1 MMKKSILLAVM
12 MVALSA
18 VANDR
23 LYIEDFS
30 IEIGE
35 TKQVSIILENT
46 AQYTA
51 FQTDIYLP
59 EGLTVEKED
68 DEYAFEL
75 TSRKSRDHI
84 IMGEDRPDGAIRVM
98 SYSMQVNPF
107 SGNSGALVTFS
118 ITATNDFTG
127 DAVIELKH
135 TLFTDMN
142 DQEISFANESCQ
154 VQLQLKDLTGEIVF
168 ENVGEKTI
176 AWCGG
181 VIEIYDG
188 LSIGYSG
195 SEEVE
200 FTIFVTFSAPLDGEA
215 DWECYHSRDI
225 NGYNLL
231 TDDVVSNYVDW
242 DSINNLYTVYYLEG
256 LSEDLS
262 NIEGIYNPTYSARF
276 LFQVTVHAKGY
287 QDLQD
292 SYYAFTGILPDD
304 GSPYI
309 SEYAITDLTYF
320 YRISFSH
327 VHNDLGDGPGS
338 QIGSG
343 DYVTDY
349 YEPVFA
355 VDRLSYDYE
364 ITISAHERPMI
375 GGLSSYSEVT
385 LLVPARECSLAIS
398 QYDNIIPG
406 QNYFIIDNG
415 SRFQTDENELGSDFA
430 IIESSGWSNHDI
442 YYDYYVSDLNF
453 SIIIDNQC
461 IFNEFFTNE
470 ETAAVNLLP
479 FGDIYGGEHH
489 IEVIG
494 FDIFSNSYNSSLSV
508 DTIIE
513 YHPLSTRLSPDSF
526 ILDVEPN
533 MCNAML
539 CINGEEV
546 ELSTDGENMCYAL
559 ERMNNDY
566 SVTVQVGD
574 KITNDLGEEYSAWS
588 QETTVVVPA
597 KSRPGDV
604 NGDGTVNVSDVTALI
619 SKILGN
625 DVEPFYPANAELTGD
640 ENLNVADVTAL
651 IRMILNS

>member
-1 MMKKSILLAVM
+1 MKRTLILTIA
-12 MVALSA
+12 MVTALYA
-18 VANDR
+18 AATDR
-23 LYIEDFS
+23 FYIEDFF
-30 IEIGE
+30 ITMGD
-35 TKQVSIILENT
+35 TCTVSILLENET
-46 AQYTA
+46 AYTA
-51 FQTDIYLP
+51 FQSDLYLP
-59 EGLTVEKED
+59 NGLTVVQED
-68 DEYAFEL
+68 GDYVFEL

-84 IMGEDRPDGAIRVM
+84 IMGQNAPNGAIRIM
-98 SYSMQVNPF
+98 SYSLQVNPY
-107 SGNSGALVTFS
+107 SGNSGTIVTFS
-118 ITATNDFTG
+118 VVANPDFNG
-127 DAVIELKH
+127 GAIELKN
-135 TLFTDMN
+135 TLFTTLN
-142 DQEISFANESCQ
+142 DQEISFANETCQ
-154 VQLQLKDLTGEIVF
+154 VQTVLKNLTGEIVF

-215 DWECYHSRDI
+215 DWEGYHSRDI
-225 NGYNLL
+225 NGYILL

-242 DSINNLYTVYYLEG
+242 DSINNLYTVYLEG

-343 DYVTDY
+343 DDVTDY

-588 QETTVVVPA
+588 QETTVVVQA
-597 KSRPGDV
+597 RVITMGDV
-604 NGDGTVNVSDVTALI
+604 NGDNEID
-619 SKILGN
+619 
-625 DVEPFYPANAELTGD
+625 
-640 ENLNVADVTAL
+640 VADVTTL
-651 IRMILNS
+651 IGMILLGDGDYDPIADINNDGEIDVADVTTLIGMILGNG